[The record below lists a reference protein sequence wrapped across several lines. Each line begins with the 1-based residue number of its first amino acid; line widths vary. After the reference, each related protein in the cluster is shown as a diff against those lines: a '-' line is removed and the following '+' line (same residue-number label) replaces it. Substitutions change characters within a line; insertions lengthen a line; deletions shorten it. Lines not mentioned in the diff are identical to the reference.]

1 MATPVKAENIN
12 DILKSKREEILRLAA
27 KRGARNVRIFGSVAR
42 GEARPDSDIDFL
54 VDLETGRSLL
64 DLGGL
69 LIDLQKLLGRPVDV
83 VTESGL
89 RERIRRRVLKDA
101 ILL

>member
-1 MATPVKAENIN
+1 MATPTKVENIN
-12 DILKSKREEILRLAA
+12 DLLKSKREEILRLAA

-42 GEARPDSDIDFL
+42 GQARPDSDIDFL
-54 VDLETGRSLL
+54 VDLELGRSLL

-69 LIDLQKLLGRPVDV
+69 LNDLQKLLGRPVDV

-101 ILL
+101 ISL

>member
-1 MATPVKAENIN
+1 MATPTKVENIN
-12 DILKSKREEILRLAA
+12 DLLKSKREEILRLAA

-42 GEARPDSDIDFL
+42 GQARPDSDIDFL
-54 VDLETGRSLL
+54 VDLELGRSLL

-69 LIDLQKLLGRPVDV
+69 LNDLQKLLGRPVDV
-83 VTESGL
+83 VAESGL

-101 ILL
+101 ISL

>member
-1 MATPVKAENIN
+1 MATPAKAENIN
-12 DILKSKREEILRLAA
+12 DLLKSKREEILRLAA
-27 KRGARNVRIFGSVAR
+27 KRGVRDVRIFGSVAR
-42 GEARPDSDIDFL
+42 GQARPDSDIDFL

-69 LIDLQKLLGRPVDV
+69 LNDLQKLLGRSVDV

>member
-1 MATPVKAENIN
+1 MRV
-12 DILKSKREEILRLAA
+12 AA
-27 KRGARNVRIFGSVAR
+27 KRGARNIRIFGSVAR
-42 GEARPDSDIDFL
+42 GQARPDSDIDFL

-64 DLGGL
+64 DMGGL
-69 LIDLQKLLGRPVDV
+69 LNDMQKLLGRPVDV

-101 ILL
+101 IPL

>member
-1 MATPVKAENIN
+1 MATPAKAENIN
-12 DILKSKREEILRLAA
+12 DLLKSKREEILRLAA

-42 GEARPDSDIDFL
+42 GQARPDSDIDFL
-54 VDLETGRSLL
+54 VDLELGRSLL

-69 LIDLQKLLGRPVDV
+69 LNDLQKLLGRPVDV

-89 RERIRRRVLKDA
+89 RERIRKRVLKDA

>member
-1 MATPVKAENIN
+1 MATPTKVENIN
-12 DILKSKREEILRLAA
+12 DLLKSKREEILRLAA

-42 GEARPDSDIDFL
+42 GQARPDSDIDFL
-54 VDLETGRSLL
+54 VDLELGRSLL

-69 LIDLQKLLGRPVDV
+69 LNDLQKLLGRPVDV

>member
-1 MATPVKAENIN
+1 MATQTKVENIN
-12 DILKSKREEILRLAA
+12 NLLKSKREEILRLAA

-42 GEARPDSDIDFL
+42 GQARPDSDIDFL
-54 VDLETGRSLL
+54 VDLELGRSLL

-69 LIDLQKLLGRPVDV
+69 LNDLQKLLGRPVDV

-101 ILL
+101 ISL

>member
-1 MATPVKAENIN
+1 MATPAKVENIN
-12 DILKSKREEILRLAA
+12 DLLKSKREEILRLAA

-42 GEARPDSDIDFL
+42 GQARPDSDIDFL

-69 LIDLQKLLGRPVDV
+69 LNDLQKLLDRPVDV

-89 RERIRRRVLKDA
+89 RERIRARVLKDA
-101 ILL
+101 IPL